1 MFKRHIAQ
9 YEHVIK
15 YRGYSIG
22 FDKPRTFFFI
32 DKVGLEATF
41 SANSLRAAK
50 RIVDDLTERGVSGV
64 LSGDGVVID
73 VIPSVKH

>member
-1 MFKRHIAQ
+1 MFKRRISQ
-9 YEHVIK
+9 YEHIIH

-32 DKVGLEATF
+32 DKAGLEATF

-50 RIVDDLTERGVSGV
+50 RIVDDLSVRGVSGV
-64 LSGDGVVID
+64 LSGSGVVVD
-73 VIPSVKH
+73 AVPPVKH